1 MSQDTQTLRHLQS
14 ENVRLRSENNSLKD
28 YIGRL
33 QRAIK
38 ALTGLQ
44 QKLDSI
50 GPETNVYRLINEIL
64 AAALDAVDSENGSL
78 LLLDEESGE
87 LVFVE
92 VIGEAR
98 ESLMHYHLPSGVG
111 VAGWVVENRQPKLV
125 EDVRLDPQF
134 SSMVDKLTG
143 LKTASLIC
151 VPLLDGKRVIGAIE
165 VINTP
170 TNRPFNTAD
179 RDVMLLVARLAAIAI
194 DLAEDSQV

>member
-1 MSQDTQTLRHLQS
+1 MDQDTQTLRHLQT
-14 ENVRLRSENNSLKD
+14 ENIRLRSENNSLKD
-28 YIGRL
+28 YIGRM
-33 QRAIK
+33 QRAVK

-44 QKLDSI
+44 AKLETIDT
-50 GPETNVYRLINEIL
+50 ETNVYRLINEIL

-98 ESLMHYHLPSGVG
+98 ESLMHYHLPKGVG
-111 VAGWVVENRQPKLV
+111 IAGWVVENRAPRLV
-125 EDVRLDPQF
+125 EDVRLEPQF
-134 SSMVDKLTG
+134 SPMVDKLTG

-151 VPLLDGKRVIGAIE
+151 VPLLDGKRLIGAIE

-170 TNRPFNTAD
+170 TNRPFNNAD
-179 RDVMLLVARLAAIAI
+179 IDILNLVARLAAMAI
-194 DLAEDSQV
+194 NLAEDSQL